1 MLTWISNIYY
11 FVKGLPGT
19 IWRATSG
26 KQFVREWWF
35 SHYS

>member
-11 FVKGLPGT
+11 VVIGLPGT

-26 KQFVREWWF
+26 KHFVKRWWD
-35 SHYS
+35 SHYG